1 MTMLKDVAGYVR
13 SKNAGPFWLTVD
25 IFFLDAR
32 AFRDNAN
39 APALSAE
46 RIAAIYGVDPAG
58 VTRYDVPALNTIKFS
73 LPRPTVQGG
82 DVERDMHSGQSYVRL
97 LDLDL
102 YSNGAELAER
112 GE

>member
-1 MTMLKDVAGYVR
+1 MTLLKDVAGYVR

-25 IFFLDAR
+25 IFFLNTGAYR
-32 AFRDNAN
+32 ENAS

-58 VTRYDVPALNTIKFS
+58 VTRYDVPTLNIIKFS

-82 DVERDMHSGQSYVRL
+82 DLERDMHSGQSYVRL

-102 YSNGAELAER
+102 YSNGAELAGQ